1 LRLEALG
8 FTKVFDYAASKADWF
23 ACGQPREGAA
33 ADVPWAGDLVSADVP
48 TCAPDERVGDVRDRI
63 AGSGFDLCVVVDQ
76 EDVVA
81 GLLRGDALRKDP
93 ETAAADAMELGPR
106 TIRPSSPVEKLLRK
120 PSSDGV
126 KSWIVTT
133 AHGELLGMLARDDA
147 ERALEERGIRL

>member
-8 FTKVFDYAASKADWF
+8 FTQVYDYAASKADWF

-33 ADVPWAGDLVSADVP
+33 AGVPWAGDLVSDVP
-48 TCAPDERVGDVRDRI
+48 TCAPDERVGEVRDRI
-63 AGSGFDLCVVVDQ
+63 GGSGFDLCVVVDQ
-76 EDVVA
+76 ERVVA

-106 TIRPSSPVEKLLRK
+106 TIRPSIPVERLLGK

-126 KSWIVTT
+126 KSWVVTT
-133 AHGELLGMLARDDA
+133 AHGALLGVLTREDA
-147 ERALEERGIRL
+147 ERALEESAPET